1 MGTRLGQAVHIG
13 KKGRMDSSVTMETSS
28 LEELLL
34 HGRPLPPPD
43 HSLNAKWA
51 YDDRASGEEVLGTRP
66 KSCRF

>member
-43 HSLNAKWA
+43 HALNAK
-51 YDDRASGEEVLGTRP
+51 
-66 KSCRF
+66 